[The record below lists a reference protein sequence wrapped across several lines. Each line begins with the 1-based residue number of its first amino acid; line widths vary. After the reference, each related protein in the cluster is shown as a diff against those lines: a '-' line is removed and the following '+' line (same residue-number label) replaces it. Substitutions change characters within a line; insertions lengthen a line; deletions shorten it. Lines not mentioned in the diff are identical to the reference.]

1 MSCENSR
8 KEVLQQKMILF
19 ERQLEEVVF
28 RRRVF
33 KKVTVGS

>member
-19 ERQLEEVVF
+19 ERQLEEVVLGDK
-28 RRRVF
+28 VF